1 MVELY
6 MVELPEINFNQLA
19 LNTVEGYLYH
29 ELYIDLWFVYTAIKI
44 HS

>member
-19 LNTVEGYLYH
+19 FNTVEEYLYH